1 MTLTWAI
8 KQTDQV
14 TRGLLKV
21 KSWAQRYWGGRRRD
35 DGATHL
41 VMRRWSSCGARL
53 FFGAFVC
60 GLSAG
65 IAPLDDSFSDS
76 IRTAGSTALG
86 RLREFGTLNSSH

>member
-86 RLREFGTLNSSH
+86 R